1 MVMNM
6 SKWSDLYEEEISK
19 TTIEA
24 YVNEKLRTK
33 KEIIK
38 LIDKYVKNGSV
49 LELGSGTGVLACKIS
64 SMGKSVIALDRDAD
78 MISLSKKYFEGYFK
92 DCDITYINKDIMDFK
107 SKDKI
112 DVIYSIGI
120 LEHYSD
126 DEIIKLLN
134 KQLSISDY
142 VIFGIPTRYFDEN
155 KKMYGNERYLR
166 IKDWRVLITKT
177 NGELIEESHYHYL
190 NWYQRIFKISKYFKP
205 YPVHVFVLKR
215 K

>member
-92 DCDITYINKDIMDFK
+92 DCHITYINKDIIDFK
-107 SKDKI
+107 SKDQI

-120 LEHYSD
+120 LEHYND
-126 DEIIKLLN
+126 AEIIKLLN
-134 KQLSISDY
+134 KQLSMSDY
-142 VIFGIPTRYFDEN
+142 VIFGIPTRYFDEK

-166 IKDWRVLITKT
+166 IRYWRVLIAKT

>member
-64 SMGKSVIALDRDAD
+64 SFFCTKEAAIKSTSCSMPKR
-78 MISLSKKYFEGYFK
+78 MSSLSF
-92 DCDITYINKDIMDFK
+92 
-107 SKDKI
+107 S
-112 DVIYSIGI
+112 
-120 LEHYSD
+120 
-126 DEIIKLLN
+126 
-134 KQLSISDY
+134 
-142 VIFGIPTRYFDEN
+142 
-155 KKMYGNERYLR
+155 
-166 IKDWRVLITKT
+166 LI
-177 NGELIEESHYHYL
+177 
-190 NWYQRIFKISKYFKP
+190 
-205 YPVHVFVLKR
+205 
-215 K
+215 